1 MGGTCSAGELGQRYC
16 ALHALS
22 ITRSTSIDL
31 LIVKPPL
38 PSWLTDFVPSTE
50 EPETKPGLL
59 EQSLDGKRPE
69 TTAKKKTAKS
79 QAEDLRAQF
88 ARRLAS
94 HPDVRDIK
102 NLIQELGLDLRK
114 YPDLSNLAFK
124 SLLGSNTSHECLI
137 QFLEDPMLNVTA
149 ARNFFHYIQHL
160 EGRPLRD
167 SELTDLRRYIKQAV
181 ALGLVSEE
189 EIMLIL
195 KDDKK
200 DYVPR
205 ELGGELPRSYGV
217 VFVRAIWDGLQQSSV
232 FTAQDLGGRTLGLIM
247 SLMNMIDDEH
257 RSLARSIVAAATPPQ
272 LAYMTKRVSYKLLA
286 WCQYGTVPEFS
297 ILRTSE
303 VSGQKLHPRRM
314 TVPGLADYI
323 DSLPEAVVQSS
334 LVKTTM
340 TLLSRQQES
349 KVDDRHSRV
358 VFKTWINLLS
368 RSVQFRSQVLG
379 SPEWETVERQLA
391 RSMQT
396 NIIIY
401 LEALSEFD
409 QCKFIVRNWV
419 HDLVQPETG
428 LEPAKVCLAVMRRFH
443 ELCDTRGLA
452 RCYNNLILALYNEN
466 QLNDSILHDS
476 LRLLRKLFRSDII
489 IQIVELLQSC
499 NIPAKA
505 AILGAEVQQYSRID
519 LGVALRI
526 FELHQALAL
535 EGCPD
540 LAIALINDPLSH
552 VDITFRLFKRHRPTT
567 TKTRKSTR
575 PSSNARSHLL
585 HQMAAAFAH
594 ASHLNPSIAF
604 RKVRLCYTLLNRD
617 RSPLSPALV
626 RALTHAGIVRRLQ
639 AGESVGTERIQWIL
653 SKVREVEG
661 DEVEKV
667 VDQAIYHWR
676 GEVKAG
682 RPRRPQWNESMRHIL
697 EKEVYAAAGNASQ
710 AGSEVTQ

>member
-1 MGGTCSAGELGQRYC
+1 MGGTCSAGELGHRYC

-22 ITRSTSIDL
+22 ITRRTSIDL
-31 LIVKPPL
+31 LIAKPPL

-50 EPETKPGLL
+50 EPETKPSLL
-59 EQSLDGKRPE
+59 EQSLDGERPE
-69 TTAKKKTAKS
+69 TTAKKKAAKL
-79 QAEDLRAQF
+79 QEEDLRAQF
-88 ARRLAS
+88 ACRLAS

-124 SLLGSNTSHECLI
+124 GLLGSDTSHERLI

-160 EGRPLRD
+160 KGRPLSD

-189 EIMLIL
+189 EIQLIL

-200 DYVPR
+200 DYLPR
-205 ELGGELPRSYGV
+205 ECGGELPRSYGV

-247 SLMNMIDDEH
+247 SLMNRIDDEH
-257 RSLARSIVAAATPPQ
+257 RSLARLIGAAATPPQ
-272 LAYMTKRVSYKLLA
+272 LAHMTKRESYILLA
-286 WCQYGTVPEFS
+286 WCRYGTVPEFS
-297 ILRTSE
+297 IPRLSE
-303 VSGQKLHPRRM
+303 VNGQKLHPLQM
-314 TVPGLADYI
+314 TGPTLADYI
-323 DSLPEAVVQSS
+323 DSLPKTVVRSS
-334 LVKTTM
+334 LVKCTM
-340 TLLSRQQES
+340 TFLPRQQES
-349 KVDDRHSRV
+349 EVDNRRSMV
-358 VFKTWINLLS
+358 VFKRWIKLMS
-368 RSVQFRSQVLG
+368 RSVQLRSQVLG

-391 RSMQT
+391 RSMPT
-396 NIIIY
+396 NIITY

-428 LEPAKVCLAVMRRFH
+428 LEPANVCSAVMRRFY
-443 ELCDTRGLA
+443 ELCYTRGLG
-452 RCYNNLILALYNEN
+452 RCYNNLVLALYHEN
-466 QLNDSILHDS
+466 QLHDSILHDS

-499 NIPAKA
+499 NIPVKA

-526 FELHQALAL
+526 FELHRALAL

-567 TKTRKSTR
+567 TKTPKSTR
-575 PSSNARSHLL
+575 PGLEASSHLL
-585 HQMAAAFAH
+585 HEMAAAFAH
-594 ASHLNPSIAF
+594 AGHLNPSVAF

-617 RSPLSPALV
+617 RSPLRPALV

-653 SKVREVEG
+653 NKVREVEG

-682 RPRRPQWNESMRHIL
+682 HPLRPQWNESIRHIM
-697 EKEVYAAAGNASQ
+697 EKELYAGAGDASQ
-710 AGSEVTQ
+710 AGSEAT